1 MHNNVEI
8 ISFDVEGTLVTTE
21 FSAAIWFEMIPELFA
36 DRYGIEFNEAINQVR
51 QAYDSVGDQRLEWYD
66 VQYWFDRF
74 DLGRADIA
82 MERFQSKVRY
92 YPEVI
97 EVLDRLSDHYKLTI
111 ASGSPRPF
119 LKHLL
124 HDIEHYFTAIFSSV
138 SDFKQIK
145 TADFYLTICSILGVN
160 PNQIVHIGDN
170 LQFDFNEPS
179 RAGITA
185 FHLDR
190 EHNTGNPASL
200 NNLSQLSN
208 LLL

>member
-1 MHNNVEI
+1 MNDNIRI
-8 ISFDVEGTLVTTE
+8 ISFDVEGTLATTE
-21 FSAAIWFEMIPELFA
+21 FSAAIWFEMIPQRYA
-36 DRYGIEFNEAINQVR
+36 ARYGIDFNEALNQVR
-51 QAYDSVGDQRLEWYD
+51 QAYDMVGENRLEWYD

-82 MERFQSKVRY
+82 MDKLQCRVRY
-92 YPEVI
+92 YPETI
-97 EVLDRLSDHYKLTI
+97 EVLDKLAKHYKLCV

-124 HDIEHYFTAIFSSV
+124 YNVEHYFTAIFSSV

-145 TADFYLTICSILGVN
+145 TADFYRIMCRKLGVD
-160 PNQIVHIGDN
+160 PKQIVHVGDN

-179 RAGITA
+179 SVGIKA

-190 EHNTGNPASL
+190 EYKTGNPIAL
-200 NNLSQLSN
+200 CDLSELCS